1 MRQNKCNMLSI
12 ILVETEHAQHIGAIC
27 RVMANFGIN
36 TLILINPQC
45 KKNDWEALKRA
56 KHESASILNN
66 AMLADMSILK
76 TFDYLVGTTARN
88 GRDYNIPRSPMTPE
102 EFSEWIHK
110 NRILEDQKVRVGLVI
125 GREGHRLSNEEL
137 LQCDSV
143 VTIPTHPE
151 YVTMNISHA
160 VAVLLYEIYKK
171 LGTEKMDKKF
181 PKAVIKE
188 KEVIMHVLEE
198 VIAKEAFKSESKR
211 ETQRRVWKKLIG
223 KAMLTKREAFA
234 LIGFLRKMQ

>member
-1 MRQNKCNMLSI
+1 MLSI
-12 ILVETEHAQHIGAIC
+12 ILIETEHAQHIGAVC
-27 RVMANFGIN
+27 RVMANFGISK
-36 TLILINPQC
+36 LILINPQC

-56 KHESASILNN
+56 KHEAASILNN
-66 AMLADMSILK
+66 AIIADMSMLK

-102 EFSEWIHK
+102 ELSNWVHENNII
-110 NRILEDQKVRVGLVI
+110 NDQKIRAGLII
-125 GREGHRLSNEEL
+125 GREGHGLSNQEL
-137 LQCDSV
+137 LQCDLV
-143 VTIPTHPE
+143 VTIPTHPV

-171 LGTEKMDKKF
+171 LGTEEIQKKF
-181 PKAVIKE
+181 PKAGVKE
-188 KEVIMHVLEE
+188 KEVIMCVLEE
-198 VIAKEAFKSESKR
+198 RLAKESFKSETKR

-234 LIGFLRKMQ
+234 LIGFLRKM